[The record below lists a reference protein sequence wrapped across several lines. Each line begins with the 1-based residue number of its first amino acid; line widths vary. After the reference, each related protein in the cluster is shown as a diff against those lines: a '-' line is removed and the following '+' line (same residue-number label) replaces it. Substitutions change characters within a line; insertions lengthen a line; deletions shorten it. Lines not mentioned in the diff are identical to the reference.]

1 MSADAVA
8 AQVAARLA
16 QLWQTS
22 RPSILERL
30 AVLQASGVTLQQDAQ
45 DGEARNR
52 GREAAHKLSGV
63 LGVFGLPRGSEIAA
77 EIEHVLKAGEPLT
90 PADLALIQSR
100 IAELEAVIAS
110 KS

>member
-77 EIEHVLKAGEPLT
+77 EIEHVLKSGEPLT
-90 PADLALIQSR
+90 PADLALLQSR
-100 IAELEAVIAS
+100 IAELKAVIAS
-110 KS
+110 KA